1 MAQDTKYDFPAI
13 SDGEVKHIGPSLGDA
28 KFGDVVLQESPL
40 FEYIGEDWKKGVWG
54 EQIGTVTLKHFP
66 TTVQGRI
73 FVRAQFIFDDGQNA
87 ETVEYA
93 GLVPGNGSWQ
103 GRGRLGYRGGTGR
116 FSDRGGE
123 LDVESTNPK
132 RWG

>member
-1 MAQDTKYDFPAI
+1 MAKETRYDFPAI
-13 SDGEVKHIGPSLGDA
+13 SDGEVQNIGPNLSEA
-28 KFGDVVLQESPL
+28 TFGDVVLQEGPL
-40 FEYIGEDWKKGVWG
+40 YEDTGGDWKNGEWG

-73 FVRAQFIFDDGQNA
+73 FVRVYFVFDDG
-87 ETVEYA
+87 ETAEYA

-103 GRGRLGYRGGTGR
+103 GKGSLGYRGGTGK
-116 FSDRGGE
+116 FSDRRGE

>member
-1 MAQDTKYDFPAI
+1 MAKETRYDFPAI
-13 SDGEVKHIGPSLGDA
+13 SDGEVRSIGPSLSEA
-28 KFGDVVLQESPL
+28 TFGDVVLQESPL
-40 FEYIGEDWKKGVWG
+40 YEDIGGDWKNGEWG
-54 EQIGTVTLKHFP
+54 EQIGIVTLKHFP

-73 FVRAQFIFDDGQNA
+73 FVRAQFIFDDGQTA

-93 GLVPGNGSWQ
+93 GLVPGDGSWQ
-103 GRGRLGYRGGTGR
+103 GKGRLGYRGGTGR
-116 FSDRGGE
+116 FSDRRAD